1 VSGKSTWAWGI
12 AVAVVA
18 LSALSVRWFKTT
30 SVQLRSARRDT
41 ESHSS
46 GDPGEAAP
54 AESAPAP
61 VEATRNA
68 TTSPTDRGESGV
80 AGERASRR
88 GVVLHVRVV
97 DGARQPQTSGRL
109 DGLWSDDPN
118 QPSSPASQDV
128 HRFDAAIT
136 GATTD
141 VVLPGAAESALL
153 AASVAGQPP
162 SARVPVF
169 KLHENAE
176 PADHT
181 GTFERD
187 VEIVV
192 DGAVATPGVRGRIL
206 VDGQPRTPRG
216 LEVSG
221 AQAVAR
227 IHALEAR
234 YETGPI
240 TGSGTTLFVTS
251 EETVPKY
258 FPTGF
263 SSSNPPIAGVVLE
276 RDLDLSSGVTLD
288 LAVVDRKSL
297 APLPDVEFWIRIDCI
312 PDGLPK
318 SSQRSYEHHVVTGA
332 DGVAIVRGLARPGA
346 LSIRRDARRRQRR
359 VERLPEPPL
368 ELAFPREPLLAEA
381 IDASTPAL
389 IERTLRIDAQ
399 DRPCSAFGTLDPSFA
414 AAGEFGEAEA
424 EVRFATRS
432 DDVLFQQSRRAGS
445 AKPSDGFWMRSLAST
460 PADAQGRWRLEID
473 PGVDYRVW
481 VEREHRRVSEI
492 AAVRA
497 EDGDVGPVALLP
509 RAGTP
514 VLVRLLRCPTQG
526 TLVIGVHDPGAVMPI
541 ATSYPAAGGTLE
553 RRVRIEGRTSINV
566 SEFVNRPRNQVTR
579 TKVVV
584 VDPATTSL
592 VEFDLAADEARTIR
606 VTADSGFVPKETTL
620 KLRRV
625 LPEGTCE
632 PFPAVSVPL
641 VDGVTSEP
649 VVVDPGR
656 YLYSV
661 EATPR
666 PGTFVL
672 GVVDVARGPVERP
685 IEIRC
690 ELEPHPKSELGAG
703 FDVTE
708 IAGVRPGPDQP
719 SLLHVHFAEEPWIE
733 VFDPIDLPKAAHFTV
748 LER

>member
-1 VSGKSTWAWGI
+1 M

-18 LSALSVRWFKTT
+18 GAALSVRWFATT
-30 SVQLRSARRDT
+30 IVQLQSARRDAG
-41 ESHSS
+41 SHSS
-46 GDPGEAAP
+46 GDAGELTPAA
-54 AESAPAP
+54 SAPAS

-68 TTSPTDRGESGV
+68 TTSP
-80 AGERASRR
+80 APHR

-118 QPSSPASQDV
+118 QPSAPESQDV

-169 KLHENAE
+169 KLHEDAE
-176 PADHT
+176 PADRASA
-181 GTFERD
+181 FERD

-216 LEVSG
+216 LGISA
-221 AQAVAR
+221 AQAVSR

-234 YETGPI
+234 YEAGPI
-240 TGSGTTLFVTS
+240 EGSSTMLFVTS
-251 EETVPKY
+251 EETVPKQ

-276 RDLDLSSGVTLD
+276 RDLDLASGVTLD
-288 LAVVDRKSL
+288 LAVVDRKTL
-297 APLPDVEFWIRIDCI
+297 APLPDVELWIRIDCI
-312 PDGLPK
+312 PDGSPK
-318 SSQRSYEHHVVTGA
+318 SSQRSYEHHVVTGT

-346 LSIRRDARRRQRR
+346 FSVRRDARRRRIEQ
-359 VERLPEPPL
+359 LPEPAL
-368 ELAFPREPLLAEA
+368 DVALPREPVLAEA
-381 IDASTPAL
+381 LDASTPAV

-399 DRPCSAFGTLDPSFA
+399 DRPCSAFGTLDPSFV

-432 DDVLFQQSRRAGS
+432 DDVLFQQSRRPGS
-445 AKPSDGFWMRSLAST
+445 TKPSDGFWLRSLAAT
-460 PADAQGRWRLEID
+460 PADAEGRWRLEIET
-473 PGVDYRVW
+473 GVDYKVW

-492 AAVRA
+492 AAMRA
-497 EDGDVGPVALLP
+497 EDGDVGPVALVP

-526 TLVIGVHDPGAVMPI
+526 TLVIGVHDPGAVMPLG
-541 ATSYPAAGGTLE
+541 TMYPATGGTFE
-553 RRVRIEGRTSINV
+553 RRVRIEGRTSISV
-566 SEFVNRPRNQVTR
+566 SEFVNRPRNQVWR

-606 VTADSGFVPKETTL
+606 VAADSGFVPKETTL

-632 PFPAVSVPL
+632 SFPAVSVPL
-641 VDGVTSEP
+641 VNGVTSEP
-649 VVVDPGR
+649 VAVEPGR

-661 EATPR
+661 EAIPR

-672 GVVDVARGPVERP
+672 GVVDVERGPVEQP

-690 ELEPHPKSELGAG
+690 ELERHPKSELGAG

-708 IAGVRPGPDQP
+708 IAGVRPGPDQT
-719 SLLHVHFAEEPWIE
+719 SLLHVRFAEERWIE
-733 VFDPIDLPKAAHFTV
+733 VFDSIDLPKAARFTV

>member
-1 VSGKSTWAWGI
+1 M

-18 LSALSVRWFKTT
+18 GAALSVRWFATT
-30 SVQLRSARRDT
+30 DLPLRSARLDGG
-41 ESHSS
+41 SHSS
-46 GDPGEAAP
+46 GDPGELGT

-61 VEATRNA
+61 VEATRDA
-68 TTSPTDRGESGV
+68 TTTPTNRGDPGE
-80 AGERASRR
+80 AGERASLRR
-88 GVVLHVRVV
+88 VVLHVRVV

-176 PADHT
+176 PADRA
-181 GTFERD
+181 GAFERD

-192 DGAVATPGVRGRIL
+192 DGTVATPGVRGRIL
-206 VDGQPRTPRG
+206 VDGEPRTPRG
-216 LEVSG
+216 LEVSA
-221 AQAVAR
+221 AQAVTR

-240 TGSGTTLFVTS
+240 EGYSSTLFVTS
-251 EETVPKY
+251 EETVPKII
-258 FPTGF
+258 PTGF
-263 SSSNPPIAGVVLE
+263 SPSNPPKAGVVLE
-276 RDLDLSSGVTLD
+276 RDLDLTSGVTLD
-288 LAVVDRKSL
+288 LAVVDRKTL
-297 APLPDVEFWIRIDCI
+297 VPLPDVELWIRIDCI
-312 PDGLPK
+312 PDGSPK
-318 SSQRSYEHHVVTGA
+318 SSPRWYEHHVVTGA
-332 DGVAIVRGLARPGA
+332 DGVAIVRGLPRPGA
-346 LSIRRDARRRQRR
+346 LSIRRDARRRHRR

-368 ELAFPREPLLAEA
+368 ELALPREPLLAESL
-381 IDASTPAL
+381 DAATPAV

-399 DRPCSAFGTLDPSFA
+399 DVPCNAFGTLDPSFVA
-414 AAGEFGEAEA
+414 PGEFGEAEA

-432 DDVLFQQSRRAGS
+432 DDVFFQQSRRAGT
-445 AKPSDGFWMRSLAST
+445 AKPSDGFWLRSLAST
-460 PADAQGRWRLEID
+460 PADAEGRWRFEIEA
-473 PGVDYRVW
+473 GVDYRVW

-492 AAVRA
+492 AVVRA
-497 EDGDVGPVALLP
+497 EDGDVGPVALAP
-509 RAGTP
+509 RSGTP

-541 ATSYPAAGGTLE
+541 ATSYPAKGGTLE

-566 SEFVNRPRNQVTR
+566 SEFVNRPRNQVSR
-579 TKVVV
+579 CKVVV

-606 VTADSGFVPKETTL
+606 VAADSGFVPKETTL
-620 KLRRV
+620 RLRRV
-625 LPEGTCE
+625 TPEGTCE

-672 GVVDVARGPVERP
+672 GVVDVERAPPDQP

-708 IAGVRPGPDQP
+708 IAGVRPYPDQA

-733 VFDPIDLPKAAHFTV
+733 VFDSIDLPKAARFTV